1 MESNLKMTFFAEYV
15 SPLGGIV
22 FESDGS
28 NLTAVWFPGQRDA
41 APDGE
46 RAELPV
52 FSATR
57 RWLDV
62 YFSGRDPGV
71 TPPLAMKGSPFQRAV
86 WELLKRI
93 PYGATTTYGALA
105 KEIARSRGLPRMSA
119 QAVGGAVGSNPI
131 AILVPCHR
139 VLGASGR
146 LTGYAGGMDK
156 KVRLLEFEGF
166 RTTGDAPDSKVLCF
180 SRQLRL
186 DLRGVP
192 GKIPVRPTEIV

>member
-71 TPPLAMKGSPFQRAV
+71 TPPLAMKGSPFQCAV

-119 QAVGGAVGSNPI
+119 RAVGGAVGSNPI

-166 RTTGDAPDSKVLCF
+166 RTTGDAPDSKVL
-180 SRQLRL
+180 
-186 DLRGVP
+186 
-192 GKIPVRPTEIV
+192 

>member
-1 MESNLKMTFFAEYV
+1 
-15 SPLGGIV
+15 
-22 FESDGS
+22 
-28 NLTAVWFPGQRDA
+28 
-41 APDGE
+41 
-46 RAELPV
+46 
-52 FSATR
+52 
-57 RWLDV
+57 
-62 YFSGRDPGV
+62 
-71 TPPLAMKGSPFQRAV
+71 MKGSPFQRAV

-166 RTTGDAPDSKVLCF
+166 RTTGDAPDSKVL
-180 SRQLRL
+180 
-186 DLRGVP
+186 
-192 GKIPVRPTEIV
+192 